1 MNNLGTILLASSL
14 AILSF
19 SLIQTAYGIYKKD
32 RKATELGRLALMTN
46 PAIIVLTF
54 LVLLTQLVRSDYSN
68 YYVVMHSSE
77 HLPLFY
83 KMTAIWSGS
92 SGSLLF
98 WNLILNIFTFIVL
111 WQTRKSI
118 QDRIPVMNL
127 ILAVLSGFFSF
138 LAVFYADAQP
148 FREFQPEAAAGRGLN
163 PLLQHWAMIIHPPI
177 LYIGYVSIS
186 IPFAIAMSAL
196 VSGQLSEDWMKF
208 IRKWT
213 LFSWFFLGTGILL
226 GSKWAYE
233 ELGWGGYWAW
243 DPVENAS
250 LMPWLLTSAFVHSVV
265 IQERRG
271 MLKFWNMILVILAF
285 HFSLLGT
292 WITRSGVLE
301 GPHSFSKSTIGTPFI
316 CYIIASFV
324 FFTGFVLYRRKD
336 LAPERNLEAITS
348 KEGSFLLNNFLLV
361 LSTAAILL
369 GVFSP
374 LLYGK
379 EFKAPWFNSWGV
391 PAGIFLLLLMGSA
404 PLLAWRKGA
413 GSVFLATL
421 FKPFVAGLLGAGL
434 YILFY
439 SQNFTRGDSEY
450 GDLLS
455 EVYSVLTVGIGIFTI
470 AGIFQEYYRGIKA
483 RKEQNPEESYFS
495 SAFNLLIKNKRRY
508 GGYLVHFSLVLI
520 FIGYAGNA
528 FKQNTSV
535 KFYYQLS
542 PPTSPEVVYTSIDKS
557 VISGY
562 QIEASTL
569 KIKPVMVSDNDDKP
583 NIQNVIVSQ
592 EGTFSIYRGT
602 TKEADLVTERRFYPQ
617 ISHLTGDFETHIPT
631 SEPAILSLPKE
642 DFYIQLGAIEK
653 ADMSSENPDLPLMF
667 MNYYF
672 TGSTGNEK
680 LALYLQFPKEIVA
693 NLEIWI
699 NPLVKLIWIGSLLY
713 FLTGIFLLLPIGER
727 KSAKKESA
735 T

>member
-14 AILSF
+14 AILVF
-19 SLIQTAYGIYKKD
+19 SALQTIYGIYKQE
-32 RKATELGRLALMTN
+32 RKAIELGRLALMTN
-46 PAIIVLTF
+46 PFVIVLTF
-54 LVLLTQLVRSDYSN
+54 AVLLTQLVRSDYSN

-83 KMTAIWSGS
+83 KMTSIWSGS

-98 WNLILNIFTFIVL
+98 WNLILSVFTFIVL

-118 QDRIPVMNL
+118 EDRIPMMNL

-138 LAVFYADAQP
+138 LAVFYGDAQP
-148 FREFQPEAAAGRGLN
+148 FREFVPEAAAGRGLN

-177 LYIGYVSIS
+177 LYVGYVSIS

-271 MLKFWNMILVILAF
+271 MLKFWNMLLVILAF

-316 CYIIASFV
+316 IYIIASFL
-324 FFTGFVLYRRKD
+324 FFTGFVIYRRKN
-336 LAPERNLEAITS
+336 LTPERNLEAITS

-391 PAGIFLLLLMGSA
+391 PAGIFLLLLMGAA

-413 GSVFLATL
+413 GAVFFSTL
-421 FKPFVAGLLGAGL
+421 LKPFIAGIIGGGL

-439 SQNFTRGDSEY
+439 SQNFTKPDSKY
-450 GDLLS
+450 GDVLA

-470 AGIFQEYYRGIKA
+470 SGIIQEYYRGIRA
-483 RKEQNPEESYFS
+483 RREEFKNE
-495 SAFNLLIKNKRRY
+495 NLFVAGYRMLLKNKRRY

-528 FKQNTSV
+528 FKINTSV
-535 KFYYQLS
+535 RFFYELQ
-542 PPTSPEVVYTSIDKS
+542 PPTSEEIVYQSIDKAM
-557 VISGY
+557 IGGY

-569 KIKPVMVSDNDDKP
+569 KLKPVLISGLGGEP

-592 EGTFSIYRGT
+592 EGTYAIFRGT
-602 TKEADLVTERRFYPQ
+602 DKLSELVTERRFYPQ

-631 SEPAILSLPKE
+631 SEPAILSMAKE
-642 DFYIQLGAIEK
+642 DFYIQLGAIETSDLK
-653 ADMSSENPDLPLMF
+653 SENPDLPLMF
-667 MNYYF
+667 MQYYF
-672 TGSTGNEK
+672 TPGSEMDK
-680 LALYLQFPKEIVA
+680 LKFFLNFPRQIVA
-693 NLEIWI
+693 NLEVWV
-699 NPLVKLIWIGSLLY
+699 NPLVKLIWAGSLLY
-713 FLTGIFLLLPIGER
+713 FLTGIFLLLPLGENKK
-727 KSAKKESA
+727 KSVG
-735 T
+735 

>member
-1 MNNLGTILLASSL
+1 MNNLGTILLSASL
-14 AILSF
+14 AVLIF
-19 SLIQTAYGIYKKD
+19 SALQTIYGIYKQD
-32 RKATELGRLALMTN
+32 RKAIELGRLALMTN
-46 PAIIVLTF
+46 PFVIILTF
-54 LVLLTQLVRSDYSN
+54 TVLLTQLVRSDYSN

-83 KMTAIWSGS
+83 KMTSIWSGS

-98 WNLILNIFTFIVL
+98 WNLILSVFTFIVL

-118 QDRIPVMNL
+118 EDRIPMMNL

-138 LAVFYADAQP
+138 LAVFYGDAQP
-148 FREFQPEAAAGRGLN
+148 FREFVPEAAAGRGLN

-271 MLKFWNMILVILAF
+271 MLKFWNMLLVILAF

-316 CYIIASFV
+316 VYIIVSFL
-324 FFTGFVLYRRKD
+324 FFTGFVIYRRKQ
-336 LAPERNLEAITS
+336 LTPERNLEAITS

-391 PAGIFLLLLMGSA
+391 PAGIFLLLLMGAA

-413 GSVFLATL
+413 GAVFFSTL
-421 FKPFVAGLLGAGL
+421 LKPFIAGLVGGGL

-439 SQNFTRGDSEY
+439 SQNFTKPDSKY
-450 GDLLS
+450 GDVLA
-455 EVYSVLTVGIGIFTI
+455 EVYSVLTVTIGVFTI
-470 AGIFQEYYRGIKA
+470 SGIIQEYYRGIRA
-483 RKEQNPEESYFS
+483 RREEFKNENILVAGYRM
-495 SAFNLLIKNKRRY
+495 LLKNKRRY
-508 GGYLVHFSLVLI
+508 GGYLVHFALVLI

-528 FKQNTSV
+528 FKINTSV
-535 KFYYQLS
+535 RFFYELQ
-542 PPTSPEVVYTSIDKS
+542 PPTSEDIVYQSIDKAM
-557 VISGY
+557 IGGY

-569 KIKPVMVSDNDDKP
+569 KLRPVLISGLGGEP

-592 EGTFSIYRGT
+592 EGTYGIFRGT
-602 TKEADLVTERRFYPQ
+602 EKLSDLVTERRFYPQ

-631 SEPAILSLPKE
+631 SEPAILSMAKE
-642 DFYIQLGAIEK
+642 DFYIQLGAIETSDLK
-653 ADMSSENPDLPLMF
+653 SENPDLPLMF
-667 MNYYF
+667 MQYYF
-672 TGSTGNEK
+672 TPGTEMDK
-680 LALYLQFPKEIVA
+680 LKLFLNFPKQIVA
-693 NLEIWI
+693 NLEVWV

-713 FLTGIFLLLPIGER
+713 FLSGIFLLLPVGET
-727 KSAKKESA
+727 KKK
-735 T
+735 TVG

>member
-1 MNNLGTILLASSL
+1 MNDLGTILLAASL
-14 AILSF
+14 ALLIF
-19 SLIQTAYGIYKKD
+19 SAIQTIFGILKKE
-32 RKATELGRLALMTN
+32 RKAIELGRLALMTN
-46 PAIIVLTF
+46 PLLIGLSF
-54 LVLLTQLVRSDYSN
+54 LVLLTLLVRSDYSN

-83 KMTAIWSGS
+83 KMTSIWSGS

-98 WNLILNIFTFIVL
+98 WNLILNVFTFIVL

-118 QDRIPVMNL
+118 EDRIPVMNL
-127 ILAVLSGFFSF
+127 ILAILSGFFSY

-148 FREFQPEAAAGRGLN
+148 FREFVPEAAAGRGLN

-196 VSGQLSEDWMKF
+196 VSGKLSDDWMKF

-271 MLKFWNMILVILAF
+271 MLKFWNMLLIILAF

-316 CYIIASFV
+316 IYIIGSFL
-324 FFTGFVLYRRKD
+324 FFTGFVIYRRNSLK
-336 LAPERNLEAITS
+336 PERELEAITS

-361 LSTAAILL
+361 LATSAILL

-391 PAGIFLLLLMGSA
+391 PSGIFLLLLMGGA

-413 GSVFLATL
+413 GAVFFSTL
-421 FKPFVAGLLGAGL
+421 FKPFLFGIFGGIV
-434 YILFY
+434 YIVFY
-439 SQNFTRGDSEY
+439 SQNFTVPDSKY
-450 GDLLS
+450 GDILA
-455 EVYSVLTVGIGIFTI
+455 EIYSVLTVAVGSFTI
-470 AGIFQEYYRGIKA
+470 AGIVQEYYRGIRA
-483 RKEQNPEESYFS
+483 RKEASGDLNWFQ
-495 SAFNLLIKNKRRY
+495 AGIQLLLQNKRRY

-528 FKQNTSV
+528 FKINTSV
-535 KFYYQLS
+535 RFFYNLM
-542 PPTSPEVVYTSIDKS
+542 PPTSDEVVYVSADKAI
-557 VISGY
+557 VAGY

-569 KIKPVMVSDNDDKP
+569 KIKPVMISGETGEP
-583 NIQNVIVSQ
+583 SIQNIIVSK
-592 EGTFSIYRGT
+592 EGSFNILRGT
-602 TKEADLVTERRFYPQ
+602 KLEGNLITERRFYPQ

-642 DFYIQLGAIEK
+642 DFYIQLGALEHS
-653 ADMSSENPDLPLMF
+653 DLRSENPDLPLLF

-672 TGSTGNEK
+672 NGNTSEEK
-680 LALYLQFPKEIVA
+680 LKSFLQFPTEIVA
-693 NLEIWI
+693 NLEIWV
-699 NPLVKLIWIGSLLY
+699 NPLVKLIWLGSLLY
-713 FLTGIFLLLPIGER
+713 FITGVFLLLPLGEG
-727 KSAKKESA
+727 KKKAGSNA
-735 T
+735 

>member
-1 MNNLGTILLASSL
+1 MNNLGTILLSASL
-14 AILSF
+14 AVLIF
-19 SLIQTAYGIYKKD
+19 SALQTIYGIYKQD
-32 RKATELGRLALMTN
+32 RKAIELGRLALMTN
-46 PAIIVLTF
+46 PFVIVLTF
-54 LVLLTQLVRSDYSN
+54 TVLLTQLVRSDYSN

-83 KMTAIWSGS
+83 KMTSIWSGS

-98 WNLILNIFTFIVL
+98 WNLILSVFTFIVL

-118 QDRIPVMNL
+118 EDRIPMMNL

-138 LAVFYADAQP
+138 LAVFYGDAQP
-148 FREFQPEAAAGRGLN
+148 FREFVPEAAAGRGLN

-271 MLKFWNMILVILAF
+271 MLKFWNMLLVILAF

-316 CYIIASFV
+316 IYIIGSFL
-324 FFTGFVLYRRKD
+324 FFTGFVIYRRKQ
-336 LAPERNLEAITS
+336 LTPERNLEAITS

-391 PAGIFLLLLMGSA
+391 PAGIFLLLLMGAA

-413 GSVFLATL
+413 GAVFFSTL
-421 FKPFVAGLLGAGL
+421 LKPFIAGLVGGGL

-439 SQNFTRGDSEY
+439 SQNFTKPDSKY
-450 GDLLS
+450 GDVLA
-455 EVYSVLTVGIGIFTI
+455 EVYSVLTVTIGVFTI
-470 AGIFQEYYRGIKA
+470 SGIIQEYYRGIRA
-483 RKEQNPEESYFS
+483 RREEFKNENILVAGYRM
-495 SAFNLLIKNKRRY
+495 LLKNKRRY
-508 GGYLVHFSLVLI
+508 GGYLVHFALVLI

-528 FKQNTSV
+528 FKINTSV
-535 KFYYQLS
+535 RFFYELQ
-542 PPTSPEVVYTSIDKS
+542 PPTSEEIVYQSIDKAM
-557 VISGY
+557 IGGY

-569 KIKPVMVSDNDDKP
+569 KLKPVLISGLGGEP

-592 EGTFSIYRGT
+592 EGTYGIFRGT
-602 TKEADLVTERRFYPQ
+602 EKLSDLTTERRFYPQ

-631 SEPAILSLPKE
+631 SEPAILSMAKE
-642 DFYIQLGAIEK
+642 DFYIQLGAIETSDLK
-653 ADMSSENPDLPLMF
+653 SENPDLPLMF
-667 MNYYF
+667 MQYYF
-672 TGSTGNEK
+672 TPGTEMDK
-680 LALYLQFPKEIVA
+680 LKLFLNFPKQIVA
-693 NLEIWI
+693 NLEVWV

-713 FLTGIFLLLPIGER
+713 FLSGIFLLLPVGETKK
-727 KSAKKESA
+727 KSVG
-735 T
+735 